1 MVEIFRPYVVKAP
14 SKVILSGEHSVVYGK
29 PCLVTAVDLF
39 ASCGVLPSQSNRI
52 NLNLEDLKQKAT
64 STLCYLR
71 ELKERLLENYQ
82 ACLNGRL
89 SIRKVL
95 KKPTELFQ
103 FALITLID
111 TFQMELERG
120 FFLNIK
126 SDIPIGCGMGSS
138 AATLISFIKA
148 IAGFFGVDL
157 KRDWLAKLCV
167 EVEKLQ
173 HGHSSGVDAYVSIN
187 GGLCKFQQGK
197 AESLSIEQKPLLL
210 VNTGRPKST
219 TGQAVMAVKSKFE
232 KSSIW
237 DDFEQ
242 VTLEIQNALFKN
254 NQELLCD
261 QIRKNH
267 RLLVQLGIVPEKV
280 ASFIVDLEKQGN
292 SAKICGAG
300 AISGQTAG
308 IVLVS
313 GTHCIEDLCKR
324 YNFTPL
330 RVSPQSTGAHVIHC

>member
-1 MVEIFRPYVVKAP
+1 MAAIFRPYIVKAP
-14 SKVILSGEHSVVYGK
+14 AKVILSGEHSVVYGK

-39 ASCGVLPSQSNRI
+39 ASCEVFPSQSNRI
-52 NLNLEDLKQKAT
+52 NLNLEDLKQKAS

-71 ELKERLLENYQ
+71 ELKERLLDNYN

-95 KKPTELFQ
+95 QKPTELFQ

-111 TFQMELERG
+111 TFQMELEKG

-148 IAGFFGVDL
+148 IAGFFGIDA
-157 KRDWLAKLCV
+157 KGDWLLKLCT

-173 HGHSSGVDAYVSIN
+173 HGHSSGVDAHISIN
-187 GGLCKFQQGK
+187 GGLCRFQQG
-197 AESLSIEQKPLLL
+197 AAVSLPVDQKPLFL
-210 VNTGRPKST
+210 VNTGKPKST
-219 TGQAVMAVKSKFE
+219 TGQAVMAVKNAFE
-232 KSSIW
+232 NSSIW
-237 DDFEQ
+237 QDFEQ
-242 VTLEIQNALFKN
+242 VTLLLEKALTK
-254 NQELLCD
+254 QDYELFD
-261 QIRKNH
+261 KQIAENH
-267 RLLVQLGIVPEKV
+267 RLLVKLGVVPEKV
-280 ASFIVDLEKQGN
+280 SSFITEVERLGK

-300 AISGQTAG
+300 AVCGNTAG

-313 GTHCIEDLCKR
+313 GASNIDALCKR
-324 YNFTPL
+324 YDFTPL
-330 RVSPQSTGAHVIHC
+330 KVAPQSTGAHVIHS